1 MSQIPWTWKVKL
13 LNLKEKNE
21 PTEKDLAEQK
31 IELLAKE
38 KAF

>member
-1 MSQIPWTWKVKL
+1 M
-13 LNLKEKNE
+13 NLESEAVEPKEKNE

-31 IELLAKE
+31 TELLAKE